1 MQKGPGN
8 LIFAKILLVIYL
20 EKLRYQK
27 SDPLGF
33 SQESVMNTDIVSVLQ
48 ILTFSLIFKF
58 CQILNEKIK
67 FLFFERP
74 FNRFYPW
81 TIKQIFVITITKS
94 FPATLYFSKTYAK
107 SVNNYP

>member
-33 SQESVMNTDIVSVLQ
+33 LQESITPINMMSIIQ
-48 ILTFSLIFKF
+48 ILTFCLIFNFDKF
-58 CQILNEKIK
+58 
-67 FLFFERP
+67 
-74 FNRFYPW
+74 
-81 TIKQIFVITITKS
+81 
-94 FPATLYFSKTYAK
+94 
-107 SVNNYP
+107 